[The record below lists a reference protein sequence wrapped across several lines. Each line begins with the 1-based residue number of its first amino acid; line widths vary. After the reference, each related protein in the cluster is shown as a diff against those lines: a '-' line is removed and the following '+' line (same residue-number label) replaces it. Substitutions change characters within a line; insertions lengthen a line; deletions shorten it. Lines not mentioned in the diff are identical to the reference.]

1 MHKHRNDHSD
11 RADHAVHG
19 ETPSLD
25 ELRELLSAESW
36 DERYGASDRVW
47 SGKPNQRLVEQAS
60 DLTPGTA
67 LDVACGEGGDAIWLA
82 SHGWKVTA
90 VDVSEVALGRVVQHA
105 EEAGVD
111 GRIKVGFYDVLA
123 DPRPA
128 GRHHFDLVTVSFLHV
143 PEPDFKE
150 IYEGIADAV
159 APGGRLLVTAHHP
172 FDADSGA
179 RHHHGPGLLFEPE
192 RVLTALGTAAEGSPW
207 EVEVAA
213 VQDREQVGPDG
224 PMAVRD
230 TVVRLRRRA

>member
-1 MHKHRNDHSD
+1 MHRHQ
-11 RADHAVHG
+11 HAVHG
-19 ETPSLD
+19 ESPSHD

-47 SGKPNQRLVEQAS
+47 SGKPNQRLVEQTG
-60 DLTPGTA
+60 DLAPGKA

-82 SHGWKVTA
+82 GQGWQVTA

-105 EEAGVD
+105 EEAGVED
-111 GRIKVGFYDVLA
+111 RIKVGFYDVLA

-143 PEPDFKE
+143 PEPDFKK

-159 APGGRLLVTAHHP
+159 VPGGRLLVTAHHP
-172 FDADSGA
+172 FDVDSGA
-179 RHHHGPGLLFEPE
+179 RHQHGPGLLFEPE
-192 RVLTALGTAAEGSPW
+192 RVLTALDADADDSRW
-207 EVEVAA
+207 EIEVAA

-230 TVVRLRRRA
+230 TVVRLRRRV